1 MEKLVY
7 LKIEKLTVFAK
18 CWQSIHSSASAEL
31 CSVQIY
37 PALWVLKSSLALHC
51 QIHLESW
58 VLGVHQKRCVLLPLS
73 AQSTL
78 LSHRL
83 QGEQLLSL
91 PLEKLPAVDWLQPC
105 LQLKAFLWKWFTAL
119 LLWQRVRSSARFCL
133 QPFIHCSMSGIWVCD
148 LLYPLDK

>member
-1 MEKLVY
+1 MEKASLFKNWDVNS
-7 LKIEKLTVFAK
+7 ICQVLT
-18 CWQSIHSSASAEL
+18 
-31 CSVQIY
+31 IY
-37 PALWVLKSSLALHC
+37 PLKCLSRALYCPIYPTWILKSSLALHC

-91 PLEKLPAVDWLQPC
+91 PLETLRAVDWLQPC
-105 LQLKAFLWKWFTAL
+105 LQLKAFLWKRFAAL
-119 LLWQRVRSSARFCL
+119 LLWQRVQSSARFCL
-133 QPFIHCSMSGIWVCD
+133 FSLLFIVANLVFGFVNCST
-148 LLYPLDK
+148 P